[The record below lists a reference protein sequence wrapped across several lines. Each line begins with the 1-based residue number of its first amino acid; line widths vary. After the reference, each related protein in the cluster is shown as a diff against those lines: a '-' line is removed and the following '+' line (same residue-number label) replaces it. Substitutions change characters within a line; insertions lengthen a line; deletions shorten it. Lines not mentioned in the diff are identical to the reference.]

1 MKRALHG
8 MPAYSSILSAELPE
22 KTKTYTPI
30 QHGSIINRVREEIR
44 DAGFIIIDEMYRASN
59 EGKIALG
66 TFKLKYKSD
75 PDIDLCASFVNS
87 YNKQYAFRFNLGGI
101 TKINNT
107 AMILNNSKL
116 GAYKRV
122 HKGEADILAAG
133 KISEFIGE
141 AGEYWTALIEH
152 KKQLKEYRLSP
163 DVKDMILGK
172 LFFSE
177 KILNG
182 MQMNIIQKELAN
194 PSFDYKVEL
203 DSAWALYNH
212 IALSMKEA
220 RPATWMSD
228 QIALHDAF
236 DEVLDFGS
244 PLVGHWYLELDFI
257 TSSVEEGMMIE
268 PGGVMLDVT
277 EFPEEEMTVEE

>member
-44 DAGFIIIDEMYRASN
+44 DAGFVIIDEMYRASN

-66 TFKLKYKSD
+66 TFKLRYKSD
-75 PDIDLCASFVNS
+75 PDMDLCASFVNS

-101 TKINNT
+101 TKVNDT

-122 HKGEADILAAG
+122 HKGDADILAAG
-133 KISEFIGE
+133 KIAEFIGE
-141 AGEYWTALIEH
+141 AGEYWTALVEH
-152 KKQLKEYRLSP
+152 KEQLKEVRISTN
-163 DVKDMILGK
+163 VRDMILGN
-172 LFFSE
+172 LFFTD
-177 KILNG
+177 KVVNG
-182 MQMNIIQKELAN
+182 MQMNIIQKEMAN
-194 PSFDYKVEL
+194 PSFNYKVED

-212 IALSMKEA
+212 IALSMKES
-220 RPATWMSD
+220 RPATWMTD
-228 QIALHDAF
+228 QIMLHDIF
-236 DEVLDFGS
+236 DSVLDFESALAGS
-244 PLVGHWYLELDFI
+244 RYLDLDFI
-257 TSSVEEGMMIE
+257 TSTDKEAPIPESPVMINTAEFPTTMSVEE
-268 PGGVMLDVT
+268 
-277 EFPEEEMTVEE
+277 

>member
-75 PDIDLCASFVNS
+75 PDMDLCASFVNS
-87 YNKQYAFRFNLGGI
+87 YNKQYAFRFNLGGVI
-101 TKINNT
+101 KMNNT

-122 HKGEADILAAG
+122 HKGEADLLAAG

-141 AGEYWTALIEH
+141 AGEYWTALVEH
-152 KKQLKEYRLSP
+152 KEQLKELRISS
-163 DVKDMILGK
+163 DVRDVILGK

-177 KILNG
+177 KVLNG
-182 MQMNIIQKELAN
+182 MQMNIIQKELVT
-194 PSFDYKVEL
+194 PSFDYKVDK

-212 IALSMKEA
+212 VALSMKEA

-228 QIALHDAF
+228 EIALHSVF
-236 DEVLDFGS
+236 DEVLDFES
-244 PLVGHWYLELDFI
+244 VLVSSRYVDVDFI
-257 TSSVEEGMMIE
+257 SSSVEEGMMT
-268 PGGVMLDVT
+268 GASGVILDVT
-277 EFPEEEMTVEE
+277 EFPKEEISVEE